1 MSYSGR
7 IATREIRETIP
18 LINLR
23 GDLPINLEWKGSTNQ
38 PCFFIDREPT
48 YCSIFAKRIKGE
60 NEIFSV
66 TSKRD
71 FSINRAIFSKTDEFN
86 PKLYFSATP
95 QHCLECGI
103 CFKTEDR

>member
-1 MSYSGR
+1 MSFYGPNFTRESTSKPVSSDNGVTTISYSGR

-38 PCFFIDREPT
+38 PCLFLDREPA

-60 NEIFSV
+60 NDIYSV
-66 TSKRD
+66 TSIPMNLIKN
-71 FSINRAIFSKTDEFN
+71 FLLALHHTI
-86 PKLYFSATP
+86 
-95 QHCLECGI
+95 
-103 CFKTEDR
+103 